1 MKKIISTLIA
11 AALTTTF
18 SVTLVQAESDSS
30 DIMMNNI
37 LSDYHHLS
45 QRGQWINPWMPDANG
60 DQVIT
65 GISADRHLMN
75 IVATYTREAL
85 DRGGWVNSLMHNK
98 YSDAD
103 YASGNPLLAVQIGEG
118 LTEHKQPY

>member
-1 MKKIISTLIA
+1 MNKIISTLIA

-18 SVTLVQAESDSS
+18 SVTPAQAESDSS

-45 QRGQWINPWMPDANG
+45 QRGQWINPWMPGANG
-60 DQVIT
+60 DQV
-65 GISADRHLMN
+65 ISADRHLMK
-75 IVATYTREAL
+75 IVATYTREVL
-85 DRGGWVNSLMHNK
+85 DRGGWVNNFMPNK
-98 YSDAD
+98 YSDFD